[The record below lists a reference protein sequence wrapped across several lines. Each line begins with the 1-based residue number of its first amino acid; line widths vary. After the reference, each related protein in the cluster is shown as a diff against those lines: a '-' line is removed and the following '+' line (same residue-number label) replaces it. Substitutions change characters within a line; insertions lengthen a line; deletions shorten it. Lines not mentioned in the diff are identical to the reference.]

1 MKEKINLGPSRKTES
16 ISKSIINKPVINKP
30 AVIRPDPIVS
40 LPAEDDYI
48 Y

>member
-1 MKEKINLGPSRKTES
+1 MKEKMVFGPGKKTES
-16 ISKSIINKPVINKP
+16 ISKPIINKPVISKS